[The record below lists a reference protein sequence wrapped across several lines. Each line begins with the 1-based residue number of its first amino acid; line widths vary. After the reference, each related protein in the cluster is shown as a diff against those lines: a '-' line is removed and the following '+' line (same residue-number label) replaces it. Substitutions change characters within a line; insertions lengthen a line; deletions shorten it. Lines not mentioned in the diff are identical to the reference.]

1 MKISVPMS
9 VGDFIDKM
17 SILEIKQDQGLAVN
31 NELNEYIELS
41 KNFEKIYFNY
51 YKEIIKSINIQ
62 LWDIEKIKRTT
73 SKRYSN
79 EYSELSTLTCQLNDL
94 RHETKKRIDEF
105 FQSEISEMK
114 KHD

>member
-1 MKISVPMS
+1 MKITVPIS
-9 VGDFIDKM
+9 VGDFIDRM
-17 SILEIKQDQGLAVN
+17 SILEIKKEFGLNVD

-41 KNFEKIYFNY
+41 KNFEKIYFSY
-51 YKEIIKSINIQ
+51 YKEIIKAINIQ

-73 SKRYSN
+73 SKRYSDD
-79 EYSELSTLTCQLNDL
+79 YSELSTLTCQLNDL

-105 FQSEISEMK
+105 FLSEISELK